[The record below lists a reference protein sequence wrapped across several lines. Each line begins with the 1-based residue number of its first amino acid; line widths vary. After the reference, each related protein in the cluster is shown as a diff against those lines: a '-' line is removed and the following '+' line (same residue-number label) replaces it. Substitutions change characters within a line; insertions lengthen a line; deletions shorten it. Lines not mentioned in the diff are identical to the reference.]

1 MKPKTLI
8 KSKTRIKFKTENN
21 RIAEVRY
28 VGKFKS
34 VVRYA
39 DTTVFDRF
47 LFENKINDE
56 QFQKAEWLYTLS
68 MASGI
73 NISTSSFL
81 NNDTGVRTNNRD
93 NISEKSVNARLILNK
108 CLDHVQEK
116 RGHVAKSL
124 LTALVIYQKS
134 IREWSQ
140 ANSVSRLGKL
150 NLFKQTLDDLIYFRD
165 HHI

>member
-1 MKPKTLI
+1 MKQKTLI
-8 KSKTRIKFKTENN
+8 KSKTRLKFKTEND

-28 VGKFKS
+28 VGKFKT

-56 QFQKAEWLYTLS
+56 QFQIAEWLYTLS

-81 NNDTGVRTNNRD
+81 NNDTGIRTNNRD
-93 NISEKSVNARLILNK
+93 NISEKSVNARLTLNK
-108 CLDHVQEK
+108 CLDL
-116 RGHVAKSL
+116 SL
-124 LTALVIYQKS
+124 I
-134 IREWSQ
+134 
-140 ANSVSRLGKL
+140 
-150 NLFKQTLDDLIYFRD
+150 
-165 HHI
+165 HI

>member
-1 MKPKTLI
+1 
-8 KSKTRIKFKTENN
+8 
-21 RIAEVRY
+21 
-28 VGKFKS
+28 
-34 VVRYA
+34 
-39 DTTVFDRF
+39 
-47 LFENKINDE
+47 
-56 QFQKAEWLYTLS
+56 

-81 NNDTGVRTNNRD
+81 NNDTGVRTNNKD

-116 RGHVAKSL
+116 RGHIAKSL

-150 NLFKQTLDDLIYFRD
+150 NLFKQTLNDLIYFRD

>member
-1 MKPKTLI
+1 MKPKTFI
-8 KSKTRIKFKTENN
+8 KSKTRVKFKTEND

-28 VGKFKS
+28 VGKFKT

-56 QFQKAEWLYTLS
+56 QFQIAEWLYTLS

-116 RGHVAKSL
+116 RGQVAKSL

-150 NLFKQTLDDLIYFRD
+150 NLFKQILDDLIYFRD